1 MDENPIKP
9 ADQGFGVV
17 SQNLEVMVHHGALL
31 ACQRGSTLRVPKNDS
46 ETRGRDELGP
56 TWVY

>member
-1 MDENPIKP
+1 MGKFRCGISEPR
-9 ADQGFGVV
+9 GYR
-17 SQNLEVMVHHGALL
+17 ALL
-31 ACQRGSTLRVPKNDS
+31 ACQRGTKLRVPKNDS